1 MNNQFRR
8 ELKVA
13 KVWYYNFRYSI
24 YFPVVVPSSAI
35 GICLLIIVV
44 FILPQMQNWFS
55 LQAEIRATQTRIQTI
70 KDNISYLQVT
80 DAQSIDSDFNTA
92 IAALPA
98 NKEFIG
104 ILGAISTAASANNVS
119 LQDYSFAPAIASVQS
134 GGAANDGA
142 KQDISANGMTP
153 IQVSLVIQGDVE
165 SINGFIQEI
174 EKRLPLSEVKEA
186 DFNQGKA
193 QIVVSFYTRAMP
205 KLKLSNS
212 SNINTLT
219 AKDRALLQK
228 LKLQNEG
235 Q

>member
-24 YFPVVVPSSAI
+24 YFPIVVPSSAI
-35 GICLLIIVV
+35 VICLLIIVV
-44 FILPQMQNWFS
+44 FIVPQLQNWFS
-55 LQAEIRATQTRIQTI
+55 LQAEISATQSRIKTL
-70 KDNISYLQVT
+70 KDNISYLQIT
-80 DAQSIDSDFNTA
+80 DSQSIDADFNTA

-104 ILGAISTAASANNVS
+104 ILGAISAAASVNNVS
-119 LQDYSFAPAIASVQS
+119 LQDYSFSPAIASVQS
-134 GGAANDGA
+134 VGPANDGV

-153 IQVSLVIQGDVE
+153 IQVSLVVQGDVD
-165 SINGFIQEI
+165 SINGFIQEM
-174 EKRLPLSEVKEA
+174 EKRLPLSEIKEA

-193 QIVVSFYTRAMP
+193 QIVVSFYTRSFP

-212 SNINTLT
+212 ASINTLS

-228 LKLQNEG
+228 LKSQNDG